1 MAGSGFCTIAPG
13 YSRGG
18 DAWHA
23 GDILDVDLDQTESM
37 LIWMRESGITSGQV
51 GLYGTSRGAEHALL
65 VTSLMARHARGI
77 IYITTQPPI
86 FTLNTSMITR
96 HTLHVSSS
104 FTI

>member
-65 VTSLMARHARGI
+65 VTSLMARHESKGN
-77 IYITTQPPI
+77 YIHNYTTSD
-86 FTLNTSMITR
+86 F
-96 HTLHVSSS
+96 HTKYQYD
-104 FTI
+104 